1 MHHRERSRA
10 ALPAAT
16 LLVAALLAMLPLLA
30 RAADVPWTFTAGF
43 ASGYNGWM
51 SYPLSQDIG
60 YDPTLFIDAA
70 AGANPGTQGRA
81 VALVRQVVSHG
92 EARLALGV
100 IRPLPFHA
108 GATAR
113 LRLVYRLRLQAPL
126 THWHLLFAARSGR
139 RYTLLLPATPGLH
152 TVDVTGAQLGL
163 PTAGTEIQAVVL
175 EGWLEHPAAGSR
187 SRMELQQ
194 FVLHAER
201 PAAVKVLAPALESA
215 PDGRRPDGQRLVAA
229 EVVRTGAEGDGVL
242 RMTVAPSPSP
252 LHVTVTGPDG
262 RPGPKQ
268 SLAASPAH
276 PVEVSLKLGSEAEP
290 GLWTAEIASG
300 AAHTR
305 FQFLVLGRVS
315 AHPRLLLSPDRWQQL
330 ENGPEYGA
338 FRAEVHQQAQA
349 HAARIA
355 FNPDAGHNI
364 ALMAMGEGI
373 GPAHPSELV
382 PYFAL
387 MDGYAD
393 AIADNALDYRLN
405 HDAKAL
411 ATVRRAL
418 WTVARW
424 QTWTPPRF
432 SHHGMHTYYEV
443 GLFAQRVAFGYDVI
457 AAELTPAERAAIT
470 EALWSKAIGPTVE
483 EYFLHNRMPLAAS
496 NWMANSLGGALAA
509 TVATLGDDP
518 ALQSK
523 EEAALAELTAA
534 YQQNL
539 AGLFSGDG
547 SEMEPAGYE
556 NFAMK
561 GIAWGMSALQ
571 AAGIRPA
578 GTQAMLDGFWWLDYA
593 MVRPDL
599 VLDTGDFDGELKAIP
614 GFAWGAEY
622 GGIPALRAFYDRV
635 TKPLAL
641 PPALQLQDTGRRLE
655 DMPGLLNLICCT
667 QAAAPP
673 KAGDPPPLSRIFA
686 KRGSAV
692 LRSGWD
698 EAATVVSL
706 RAGPWFNHEHH
717 DQGSFQVAAR
727 GDRLIADAGYADYYR
742 DPNYPTYFTEANGH
756 NTVLLDGDAF
766 SQAET
771 QGRFWAALSDTPH
784 FTAHVLSPQLNYL
797 AADLAPAYA
806 GRLSAYER
814 QYLML
819 GPGVLLVRDTLQ
831 ASTPHAFSW
840 LLHTAAGLIPEIHG
854 NRAVLDSAHARAT
867 VTAHDASLTW
877 TDHTTPI
884 AINAFRD
891 LDHNVIA
898 DRYVM
903 QLRRTQS
910 RNAGFLVAL
919 QFGPKGTAAPSLT
932 SLTTANSAGFAAA
945 GEAWTAMFRTRP
957 GTLTA
962 GHLST
967 DGNVLVER
975 GSGWLAAGATWLRR
989 GTSTQVTATH
999 PVDLAAAPASGG
1011 LRLDLHAQTA
1021 VDLQIHVESRPSRVE
1036 LDGYPAAFRV
1046 QNGRVVLTNI
1056 PQGDHRVWIAGHQ
1069 LP

>member
-1 MHHRERSRA
+1 MLHRERSRA
-10 ALPAAT
+10 A
-16 LLVAALLAMLPLLA
+16 LLVAALLAMLPLLT

-51 SYPLSQDIG
+51 SYPLPQDIG
-60 YDPTLFIDAA
+60 YDPSLFTD
-70 AGANPGTQGRA
+70 AGAGPHGHT
-81 VALVRQVVSHG
+81 VALVRQVESHG

-100 IRPLPFHA
+100 IRPLPFRA
-108 GATAR
+108 GAAAR
-113 LRLVYRLRLQAPL
+113 LHLVYRLRLHAPL
-126 THWHLLFAARSGR
+126 THWHLIFAAHNGR
-139 RYTLLLPATPGLH
+139 RYTLPLPATPGLH
-152 TVDVTGAQLGL
+152 TVDVTGTQLGL
-163 PTAGTEIQAVVL
+163 PAAGTEMQAVVL
-175 EGWLEHPAAGSR
+175 EGWLDHPAAGSR
-187 SRMELQQ
+187 NRMDLQQ
-194 FVLHAER
+194 FVLQAER

-229 EVVRTGAEGDGVL
+229 AIVRTGAEGDGVL
-242 RMTVAPSPSP
+242 HFTVAPSPAP
-252 LHVTVTGPDG
+252 LRVVLTAPDG

-276 PVEVSLKLGSEAEP
+276 PVEVSLHLGPEAGH
-290 GLWTAEIASG
+290 GLWTAEATRG
-300 AAHTR
+300 AAQTR

-315 AHPRLLLSPDRWQQL
+315 AHPRLLLSSARWQQL
-330 ENGPEYGA
+330 ESEPEYGA
-338 FRAEVHQQAQA
+338 FRAQVHQQAQA

-355 FNPDAGHNI
+355 FNVEAGHNI
-364 ALMAMGEGI
+364 AMMPTGEGI
-373 GPAHPSELV
+373 GPSYPSELV

-393 AIADNALDYRLN
+393 AIADSALDYRLN

-411 ATVRRAL
+411 AAARRGL
-418 WTVARW
+418 LTVAHW

-443 GLFAQRVAFGYDVI
+443 GLFAQRVAFGYDLI
-457 AAELTPAERAAIT
+457 APELTPEERATVA
-470 EALWSKAIGPTVE
+470 EALWNKAIEPTVC

-518 ALQSK
+518 ALQPR
-523 EEAALAELTAA
+523 EETALAELTAA

-571 AAGIRPA
+571 AVGIRPV
-578 GTQAMLDGFWWLDYA
+578 GTTAMLDGFWWLDYA

-622 GGIPALRAFYDRV
+622 GGIPALRSFYRRI

-641 PPALQLQDTGRRLE
+641 PPAVRLQDTGRRLE

-667 QAAAPP
+667 PSAATS
-673 KAGDPPPLSRIFA
+673 KGQTVDPPLSRLFA

-692 LRSGWD
+692 LRSGWGGD
-698 EAATVVSL
+698 ATVISL

-717 DQGSFQVAAR
+717 DQGSFQVAAL
-727 GDRLIADAGYADYYR
+727 GDSLIADAGYADYYR
-742 DPNYPTYFTEANGH
+742 DPNYPTYFTQANGH
-756 NTVLLDGDAF
+756 NTILLDGDGF
-766 SQAET
+766 SQGET
-771 QGRFWAALSDTPH
+771 QGRFWAALSHGPH
-784 FTAHVLSPQLNYL
+784 FTAHLLSPQVDYL
-797 AADLAPAYA
+797 AADLAPAYE
-806 GRLSAYER
+806 GRLAGYQR
-814 QYLML
+814 QFLFL
-819 GPGVLLVRDTLQ
+819 APGVLLVRDVLH
-831 ASTPHAFSW
+831 APAPHGYSW
-840 LLHTAAGLIPEIHG
+840 LLHTAPGLTPVIEG
-854 NRAVLDSAHARAT
+854 NRAELHAAHAWAT

-877 TDHTTPI
+877 KGQTTPI

-898 DRYVM
+898 GRSVM
-903 QLRRTQS
+903 QLTRPRAKEAS
-910 RNAGFLVAL
+910 FLVAL
-919 QFGPKGTAAPSLT
+919 QFEPRGTAAPKLT
-932 SLTTANSAGFAAA
+932 SLTTANSSGFAAA
-945 GEAWTAMFRTRP
+945 DGSWMAVFRTAP
-957 GTLTA
+957 GTLSA
-962 GHLST
+962 GRLTTNGS
-967 DGNVLVER
+967 VLAQH
-975 GSGWLAAGATWLRR
+975 GAGWLAAGATWLQDGATRR
-989 GTSTQVTATH
+989 ISTTH
-999 PVDLAAAPASGG
+999 PVDLACVPASGG
-1011 LRLDLHAQTA
+1011 LRLDLHAQA
-1021 VDLQIHVESRPSRVE
+1021 SVDLQVQAGFRPSRVE
-1036 LDGYPAAFRV
+1036 LDGHPAAFTL
-1046 QNGRVVLTNI
+1046 QNGSIMLKNI
-1056 PQGDHRVWIAGHQ
+1056 SQGDHRVWIAGNQ